1 HAAAVSLSLYQRNE
15 ISTTI
20 VNRACGSEIHTG
32 LAFFRIAGSGEY
44 AVATRMHQLNRGGA
58 NTAAAAMHEERL
70 ARLQSGG
77 VEHIAPD
84 GEIDLRQSAGVLQR
98 HSGRDLKG
106 AQSRRDRI
114 FGITATAQKRAN
126 AVAFPTSRHTP
137 AHCHH
142 RPR

>member
-1 HAAAVSLSLYQRNE
+1 DVALGAFLKLAIDSSSAAGERIQITHDVIAADHVKDNVHAAAISLFLYQRNE
-15 ISTTI
+15 IFTMI
-20 VNRACGSEIHTG
+20 VNRACSSEIHTG

-84 GEIDLRQSAGVLQR
+84 GE
-98 HSGRDLKG
+98 
-106 AQSRRDRI
+106 
-114 FGITATAQKRAN
+114 
-126 AVAFPTSRHTP
+126 
-137 AHCHH
+137 
-142 RPR
+142 